1 MSKTFDDL
9 QVGDMFKVDGE
20 KYLVYGV
27 GEVRSERVVFA
38 SPSFGEGGPD
48 LYDEFYAFTVE
59 DVDPALAR
67 DELRR
72 MTKDELIEIVLEL
85 QDSM

>member
-9 QVGDMFKVDGE
+9 QVGDSFTVDGE
-20 KYLVYGV
+20 KYLVSGV

-38 SPSFGEGGPD
+38 SLSFGEGGPYVSD
-48 LYDEFYAFTVE
+48 DFYAFTAE
-59 DVDPALAR
+59 DVDVIYTESSLKR
-67 DELRR
+67 LSKSD
-72 MTKDELIEIVLEL
+72 LIEIVLEL

>member
-9 QVGDMFKVDGE
+9 QVGDMFTADGE
-20 KYLVYGV
+20 KYLVSGV

-38 SPSFGEGGPD
+38 SPSFGADGPYLSD
-48 LYDEFYAFTVE
+48 DVYAFTAE
-59 DVDPALAR
+59 DVDPVLTR

-72 MTKDELIEIVLEL
+72 MTKDKLIDYIVGL